1 MKSAAMSDLPTQLS
15 PRTGEHIVSTLRVE
29 VVDGPDRG
37 KFVVGGDVVSVGT
50 ARDNALPV
58 ADFTVSRYHLDVSVK
73 PGGILVSDLGSTNG
87 TYIGAVR
94 IERAIVP
101 PGTLLRLGGTT
112 IRFDDAV
119 RRTVPAP
126 DAGAR
131 EVAGMIA
138 VSPQMLRLFADIER
152 IAATPTSVLIVGE
165 SGTGKER
172 VAQALHARSP
182 RAGSP
187 LVTIDCGALSSS
199 LLASELFGHER
210 GAFTGADRQ
219 HKGAFERAE
228 DGTVFLDEIGE
239 LPAADQSSLLGVLE
253 RRRFRRVGG
262 SSELD
267 LDARVIAATNR
278 DLRAEVNTGR
288 FRQDLYHRL
297 AVVVLRLAPLRE
309 RREDIPLLVEHFARD
324 LGADGAIE
332 RSEMGGGDPAGSAGG
347 AEGKA
352 PRWIEDLFGADQLA
366 RWQKHPWPG
375 NVREL
380 RNAVE
385 AALVVGP
392 QPGGDPA
399 PGPGGSLLAPVY
411 GPGDSPGHAGYAAGY
426 EIDDADRPLL
436 PYKDQRAAVVRDF
449 ERGYLVRLMAQA
461 AGNVSQAA
469 RIAKMDRSHLI
480 DLLHRHGLKD
490 RS

>member
-1 MKSAAMSDLPTQLS
+1 MKPAVMSDLETQLS
-15 PRTGEHIVSTLRVE
+15 PRTGEHVVSTLRVE

-58 ADFTVSRYHLDVSVK
+58 ADFTVSRYHLDVTVK

-101 PGTLLRLGGTT
+101 PGTLLKLGGTT

-119 RRTVPAP
+119 RQPVPAP
-126 DAGAR
+126 AAGAR
-131 EVAGMIA
+131 RELVGMLA

-152 IAATPTSVLIVGE
+152 IAASPTSVLIVGE

-172 VAQALHARSP
+172 VAQALHARSQ
-182 RAGSP
+182 RAGAP
-187 LVTIDCGALSSS
+187 LMTIDCGALSSS

-219 HKGAFERAE
+219 HRGAFERAA

-239 LPAADQSSLLGVLE
+239 LPGADQSALLGVLE

-262 SSELD
+262 SAELEV
-267 LDARVIAATNR
+267 DARVIAATNR
-278 DLRAEVNTGR
+278 DLRAEVNNGR

-309 RREDIPLLVEHFARD
+309 RREDVPLLVEHFARE
-324 LGADGAIE
+324 L
-332 RSEMGGGDPAGSAGG
+332 G
-347 AEGKA
+347 AEGSL
-352 PRWIEDLFGADQLA
+352 ESLFGADQLA

-392 QPGGDPA
+392 QAAGDPGLGFAPGVPA
-399 PGPGGSLLAPVY
+399 PGLAV
-411 GPGDSPGHAGYAAGY
+411 A
-426 EIDDADRPLL
+426 DDQPIL

-449 ERGYLVRLMAQA
+449 EHGYLVRLMAQA
-461 AGNVSQAA
+461 GGNVSQAA

>member
-1 MKSAAMSDLPTQLS
+1 MQYGLLAEARISHEPSALLCLTEAWVVGSDRHMKSAVMSDLETQLS
-15 PRTGEHIVSTLRVE
+15 PRSGEHIVSTLRVE
-29 VVDGPDRG
+29 VVDGPDKG
-37 KFVVGGDVVSVGT
+37 KFAVGSELVSVGT
-50 ARDNALPV
+50 ARDNALAV
-58 ADFTVSRYHLDVSVK
+58 ADFTVSRYHLDVGVR
-73 PGGILVSDLGSTNG
+73 PGGILVADLGSTNG

-101 PGTLLRLGGTT
+101 PGTLVKLGGTT

-119 RRTVPAP
+119 RRAVPAP
-126 DAGAR
+126 NAGAPS
-131 EVAGMIA
+131 ELAGMLA
-138 VSPQMLRLFADIER
+138 VSPQMVRLFADIER
-152 IAATPTSVLIVGE
+152 IATTPTSVLIVGE

-172 VAQALHARSP
+172 VAQALHARSA

-239 LPAADQSSLLGVLE
+239 LPGADQSALLGVLE

-262 SSELD
+262 STELD
-267 LDARVIAATNR
+267 LEARVIAATNR

-309 RREDIPLLVEHFARD
+309 RREDIPLLIEHFARE
-324 LGADGAIE
+324 LGA
-332 RSEMGGGDPAGSAGG
+332 AGSID
-347 AEGKA
+347 E
-352 PRWIEDLFGADQLA
+352 LFGAEQLA

-392 QPGGDPA
+392 QPAGDHPAHAA
-399 PGPGGSLLAPVY
+399 PGPVPFALG
-411 GPGDSPGHAGYAAGY
+411 
-426 EIDDADRPLL
+426 DADQPLP
-436 PYKDQRAAVVRDF
+436 PYKDQRAQVVRDF
-449 ERGYLVRLMAQA
+449 ERAYLGRLMAQA
-461 AGNVSQAA
+461 AGNVSHAA
-469 RIAKMDRSHLI
+469 RLAKMDRSHLI
-480 DLLHRHGLKD
+480 DLLHRHGLKG
-490 RS
+490 

>member
-1 MKSAAMSDLPTQLS
+1 MSDLETQLS
-15 PRTGEHIVSTLRVE
+15 PRTGEHVVSTLRVE

-73 PGGILVSDLGSTNG
+73 PGGILVTDLGSTNG

-119 RRTVPAP
+119 RRSVPAP
-126 DAGAR
+126 ATGAPH
-131 EVAGMIA
+131 ELAGMIA
-138 VSPQMLRLFADIER
+138 VSTQMLRMFADIER

-172 VAQALHARSP
+172 VAQALHARSV
-182 RAGSP
+182 RADAP

-228 DGTVFLDEIGE
+228 DGTVFLDEIGQ
-239 LPAADQSSLLGVLE
+239 LPGADQSALLGVLE

-262 SSELD
+262 SAELD

-309 RREDIPLLVEHFARD
+309 RREDVPVLVEHFARE
-324 LGADGAIE
+324 LGAT
-332 RSEMGGGDPAGSAGG
+332 GSIQ
-347 AEGKA
+347 EV
-352 PRWIEDLFGADQLA
+352 FGADQLA

-392 QPGGDPA
+392 QPIGGDLPPGPGFAPVA
-399 PGPGGSLLAPVY
+399 PGPP
-411 GPGDSPGHAGYAAGY
+411 PGLW
-426 EIDDADRPLL
+426 IDDADRPIL

-449 ERGYLVRLMAQA
+449 ERAYLGRLMAQA

-469 RIAKMDRSHLI
+469 RLAKMDRSHLI

-490 RS
+490 RG